1 MKNKKAYFTLVELLV
16 VIAII
21 GILTSMLL
29 PSLQKARQSGFKA
42 ICVNNLKQIGTLF
55 VIYGDNDNS
64 HYPIRDNSYTGQVS
78 WDDLLGDYDGRN
90 LTEAQKQQQHF
101 TLEEQAENFIY
112 NCPASVQDRA
122 PNSLKTYMINDSYV
136 RDDLNTNGAIRGV
149 AGWANNAGWS
159 ISSSQIANSSNFIVS
174 TETHLFN
181 NLLGYTGAGGE
192 AGARVYIQSYSPT
205 QLPVHD
211 KDIGGVEGFYIHG
224 VQSFKLNFLYGD
236 GHVNT
241 NSIRSTLGDV
251 GAANFMTGAGTSWSY
266 LDETPWNALYSD

>member
-1 MKNKKAYFTLVELLV
+1 MKVIKSYFTLVELLV
-16 VIAII
+16 VIAVI

-29 PSLQKARQSGFKA
+29 PSLHKARQAGFKA
-42 ICVNNLKQIGTLF
+42 LCINNLKQIGILF
-55 VIYGDNDNS
+55 VTYSDNNNT
-64 HYPIRDNSYTGQVS
+64 HYPIRDNTYEGQVS

-90 LTEAQKQQQHF
+90 LTETQKQQQHF
-101 TLEEQAENFIY
+101 TLEEQGENFIY
-112 NCPASVQDRA
+112 KCPASIQDRS

-136 RDDLNTNGAIRGV
+136 HDDISTNGAIRGV

-159 ISSSQIANSSNFIVS
+159 INTSQIASSSNFIVS

-192 AGARVYIQSYSPT
+192 AGARDYIQSYSPT
-205 QLPVHD
+205 KLPVHA
-211 KDIGGVEGFYIHG
+211 KDVGGVEGFYIHG

-236 GHVNT
+236 GHVKT

-251 GAANFMTGAGTSWSY
+251 GAANFMTGANTSWSY
-266 LDETPWNALYSD
+266 LDVTPWNALHND